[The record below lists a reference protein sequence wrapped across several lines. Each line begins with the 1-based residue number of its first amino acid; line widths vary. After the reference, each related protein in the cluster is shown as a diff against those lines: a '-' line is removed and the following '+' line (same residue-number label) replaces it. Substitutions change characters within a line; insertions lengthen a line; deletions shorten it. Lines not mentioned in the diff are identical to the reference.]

1 MHFEGKAVVKAPVD
15 KVWNFI
21 STPESIAQCLPG
33 VEEYKVV
40 DGKRTEA
47 KLKIGVGFIKGTF
60 KVNSRVLEED
70 PVNHRAKLLIDGSGV
85 TSAFRAEIQIS
96 CNPHPEGSELAWI
109 AEATVSGPLGSVAKG
124 LIENAS
130 QKVVNQ
136 TLECVTNK
144 VSGSSS

>member
-33 VEEYKVV
+33 VEEYKVL

-60 KVNSRVLEED
+60 KVNSRVVEED
-70 PVNHRAKLLIDGSGV
+70 PVSHRAKLLIDGSGV
-85 TSAFRAEIQIS
+85 TSAFKADIQIS

-136 TLECVTNK
+136 TLQCVTNK
-144 VSGSSS
+144 VSGSS

>member
-21 STPESIAQCLPG
+21 SSPESIAQCLPG
-33 VEEYKVV
+33 VEEYKVLE
-40 DGKRTEA
+40 GKRTEA
-47 KLKIGVGFIKGTF
+47 RVKIGVGFIKGTF

-70 PVNHRAKLLIDGSGV
+70 PQNRRAKLLVDGSGV
-85 TSAFRAEIQIS
+85 TSAFKAEIQIS
-96 CNPHPEGSELAWI
+96 CNPHPEGSELGWV

-124 LIENAS
+124 LIEGAS

-136 TLECVTNK
+136 TLECVTRK
-144 VSGSSS
+144 VSQSS

>member
-96 CNPHPEGSELAWI
+96 CNPHPEGSELGWI

-130 QKVVNQ
+130 QKVINQ
-136 TLECVTNK
+136 TLECVTKK
-144 VSGSSS
+144 VSGSS

>member
-1 MHFEGKAVVKAPVD
+1 MHFEGKAVVKAPAD

-33 VEEYKVV
+33 MEEYKVL

-70 PVNHRAKLLIDGSGV
+70 PANRRAKLLIDGSGV
-85 TSAFRAEIQIS
+85 TSAFKAEIQIT
-96 CNPHPEGSELAWI
+96 CNPHSEGTELAWI

-136 TLECVTNK
+136 TLECVTSK
-144 VSGSSS
+144 VSASS

>member
-1 MHFEGKAVVKAPVD
+1 MHFEGKALVKAPVA

-33 VEEYKVV
+33 VEEYKVL

-70 PVNHRAKLLIDGSGV
+70 PVSHRAKLLIDGSGV
-85 TSAFRAEIQIS
+85 TSAFKADIQIS

-136 TLECVTNK
+136 TLECVMSK
-144 VSGSSS
+144 VSGSS